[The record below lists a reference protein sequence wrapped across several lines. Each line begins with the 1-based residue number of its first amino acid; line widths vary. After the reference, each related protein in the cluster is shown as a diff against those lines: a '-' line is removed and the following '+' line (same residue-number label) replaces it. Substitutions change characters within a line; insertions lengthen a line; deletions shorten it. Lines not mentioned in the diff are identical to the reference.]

1 MGGGELSSEAA
12 SREGEW
18 NVDEKSQPL
27 ARYRPCWDP
36 ELAEANAPNIA
47 RTIRL
52 CFLVDAVG
60 SATGMLIFPIWSL
73 LTETT
78 AQPFFT
84 MYEAQSWG
92 LVPQVTN
99 IVLALLVYVAFS
111 LPQLKGFVTH
121 NYMAIVSVVC
131 TIVWNCW
138 VLSSAMHDP
147 SRPNKGAL
155 RSWAEQHFGD
165 PFHIHHN
172 MTFGFRLASNGMP
185 VNNCS
190 DSAPMWTLRKY
201 GDVQVEP
208 GCLSLMGDGNR
219 LGIFMLFCQAGVWG
233 RVLPWTAVRLM
244 SLNAVIY
251 VVICLAIGFNKQ
263 TFVMQVL
270 MFAVAGGACALQCHL
285 LDRQTKHA
293 FALHKINGF
302 VHQSSYCILRT
313 LIPPNVLAEF
323 SKRCVDPGHREGGDD
338 GAGAGGRREE
348 EVEQELNMRRHQPL
362 REAVAIKHC
371 TIMVCSLRFSVANV
385 HDFELVSQLFR
396 AYDEAVWESGMF
408 KYQHVAQ
415 GPIHYYIVGCPRIA
429 CPYDLEQHR
438 AAYPHEEYCRDM
450 LLLAAK
456 LQEITNSVQAAILV
470 PFTCLFAVHLPGH

>member
-1 MGGGELSSEAA
+1 
-12 SREGEW
+12 
-18 NVDEKSQPL
+18 
-27 ARYRPCWDP
+27 
-36 ELAEANAPNIA
+36 
-47 RTIRL
+47 
-52 CFLVDAVG
+52 
-60 SATGMLIFPIWSL
+60 
-73 LTETT
+73 
-78 AQPFFT
+78 
-84 MYEAQSWG
+84 
-92 LVPQVTN
+92 
-99 IVLALLVYVAFS
+99 
-111 LPQLKGFVTH
+111 
-121 NYMAIVSVVC
+121 
-131 TIVWNCW
+131 
-138 VLSSAMHDP
+138 
-147 SRPNKGAL
+147 
-155 RSWAEQHFGD
+155 
-165 PFHIHHN
+165 

-263 TFVMQVL
+263 TFVMQQL
-270 MFAVAGGACALQCHL
+270 MFAVASGACALQCHL

-302 VHQSSYCILRT
+302 VHQSSYRILRT

-438 AAYPHEEYCRDM
+438 AVLSLPRSHADTCTRKHLHTHTARTIPTSTRHPRMCVCVCVCLCVCARERARASVCASVCASVRASVHASVREQEKEAGRDGGREGGR
-450 LLLAAK
+450 K
-456 LQEITNSVQAAILV
+456 RVCDCVIV
-470 PFTCLFAVHLPGH
+470 